1 MVLVSPLNSLQ
12 ARLTAAVLLVFVG
25 SLWLYSSWTSGVM
38 RSEEQRML
46 QQQQRAQ
53 VRMLA
58 TQMDAA
64 LDVRFRALEQ
74 VALDLG
80 HRPLRSSADDRA
92 LLQER
97 PILQTLFNADVLT
110 LDAEGKV
117 RTRWPSSLVGPD
129 PDARVNVQPPSA
141 RRAVQ
146 VVHAQQQWWL
156 WLSVPVVR
164 RYGVMQGAVQGVL
177 VGRERL
183 GNESFVQ
190 SVLQRNRVMAGSVA
204 LMQSEGPRVV
214 LASVASESSSN
225 AEAVWDGGD
234 MAPDAES
241 SGMRTDAQGQQWVTS
256 AQATESAPWVV
267 SARTSAGQA
276 FAEVYARQGQM
287 LVATM
292 YLTALAGG
300 LIWWVIRFH
309 LAPMKRAISSLAAH
323 AGSDQ
328 PGAIRLRTSRKD
340 EVGVLI
346 AGFNQVL
353 DAVDRNERALRQSES
368 RMADILDNI
377 DSHVYLKD
385 KNGRYLFANRSL
397 CQALGRPL
405 EGIVGLD
412 DRAFFDIAT
421 SSQLRANDA
430 VALTSGGVLRVDETV
445 WHTDPSRARTYLTVK
460 LPIRNAQG
468 EVEAL
473 CGISTDIT
481 QRKRQEADLRI
492 AAAAFECQEGMVV
505 LAEDLTVMRV
515 NSAFCR
521 LIGYDTESAIQR
533 VQGFLQSQGK
543 DAFLWT
549 EVWDSVLATAGWRGA
564 LRISRADGRDFVA
577 RVTVSAV
584 LDAQG
589 HYTHYVAHV
598 VDDTAAQ
605 LQEQQR
611 LQQEAAHRA
620 ALVREVHHRIKNNLQ
635 GILALLRQ
643 FAQKTPELAR
653 PMQEA
658 IGQVQAISTIHGLQG
673 KSASARMR
681 LCELV
686 DAIAEEVSKVW
697 QRPIRVRRALPWQ
710 PWWVAEMEAV
720 PVALIVHE
728 LLLNAVK
735 HSSTHADAVDAHLR
749 RSETGTGLELHLRNS
764 GVWPQ
769 AQSQAWVQGSGL
781 GLIDA
786 LMPRHSA
793 ALHHMQEGG
802 QVCAV
807 LYLNLP
813 VIAPE
818 IDAGGTL

>member
-25 SLWLYSSWTSGVM
+25 SLWLYSSWTSSVM

-46 QQQQRAQ
+46 HQQQRAE
-53 VRMLA
+53 VSMLA

-74 VALDLG
+74 VASDLG
-80 HRPLRSSADDRA
+80 QRPQRSKADERA

-97 PILQTLFNADVLT
+97 PVLQTLFNTDVLT
-110 LDAEGKV
+110 MDREGRV
-117 RTRWPSSLVGPD
+117 RARWPLSLAMASS
-129 PDARVNVQPPSA
+129 DARMPVHLPSPQ
-141 RRAVQ
+141 RSVQ
-146 VVHAQQQWWL
+146 VVFERQQWWL
-156 WLSVPVVR
+156 WLSVPVLLA
-164 RYGVMQGAVQGVL
+164 QGGTRGVL

-183 GNESFVQ
+183 GSASFVQ
-190 SVLQRNRVMAGSVA
+190 SVLQHNRIMAGSVA
-204 LMQSEGPRVV
+204 LVQSEGQRVV
-214 LASVASESSSN
+214 LASVAS
-225 AEAVWDGGD
+225 APPPTDDTVWDAQE
-234 MAPDAES
+234 MALDAES
-241 SGMRTDAQGQQWVTS
+241 SGMRTDAQGQQWLTS

-287 LVATM
+287 LVVTV

-309 LAPMKRAISSLAAH
+309 LAPMKRAISSLAAQ
-323 AGSDQ
+323 AGAEQ
-328 PGAIRLRTSRKD
+328 PGAMRLHTTRKD

-353 DAVDRNERALRQSES
+353 DAVDRHEQALRQSE
-368 RMADILDNI
+368 RRLADILDNI
-377 DSHVYLKD
+377 DSYVYLKD
-385 KNGRYLFANRSL
+385 RNGRYLFANRSL
-397 CQALGRPL
+397 CQTLGRPL
-405 EGIVGLD
+405 EGIVGFD
-412 DRAFFDIAT
+412 DRAFFDVAT
-421 SSQLRANDA
+421 SSQLQSNDA
-430 VALTSGGVLRVDETV
+430 VVFASGQVLRVDETLERAG
-445 WHTDPSRARTYLTVK
+445 DPLGLTYLTVK
-460 LPIRNAQG
+460 LPMRNARG

-481 QRKRQEADLRI
+481 QRKRQETDLRI
-492 AAAAFECQEGMVV
+492 AAAAFECQEGIVV

-515 NSAFCR
+515 NSAFCH
-521 LIGYDTESAIQR
+521 LTGYETELAIQR
-533 VQGFLQSQGK
+533 VHEFLQLQAQDES
-543 DAFLWT
+543 LWA
-549 EVWDSVLATAGWRGA
+549 EVWSSVLETAGWRGA
-564 LRISRADGRDFVA
+564 LRISRSDGRDFVA
-577 RVTVSAV
+577 KVTVSAV
-584 LDAQG
+584 RDAQG
-589 HYTHYVAHV
+589 HYTHYVVHV
-598 VDDTAAQ
+598 MDDTAAQ
-605 LQEQQR
+605 LQERQR

-643 FAQKTPELAR
+643 FAQKNPELAR

-673 KSASARMR
+673 RSASARMR

-686 DAIAEEVSKVW
+686 DAISEEVSTVW
-697 QRPIRVRRALPWQ
+697 QRPIRVHRPLPWQ
-710 PWWVAEMEAV
+710 PWWVAELEAV

-735 HSSTHADAVDAHLR
+735 HSAAHANEVDLHLR
-749 RSETGTGLELHLRNS
+749 RSEAGAGLELWLRNS

-769 AQSQAWVQGSGL
+769 AQSQTGGQGSGL

-786 LMPRHSA
+786 LMPRHGA
-793 ALHHMQEGG
+793 ALHHMQEGER
-802 QVCAV
+802 VCAV

-813 VIAPE
+813 IIAPE
-818 IDAGGTL
+818 IEGEGSI